1 MPTLN
6 LRHLLQR
13 GSFFL
18 LPASSGWYNQLK
30 SPEFISCAIHY
41 LSRVLLNS
49 FMVSLLNFTLTKT
62 SNTTFPC
69 LDKSI
74 FIRGKTSA
82 QFFKFFPHNSH
93 MEECFCKQK
102 LCTFFNYYT
111 LCLHEI
117 PLGYPVAF
125 HLTKTCQQIVA
136 TLK

>member
-74 FIRGKTSA
+74 FIRAKTSA
-82 QFFKFFPHNSH
+82 QFFKFFHIILTWRNAFASRNSVLSLIITLSVC
-93 MEECFCKQK
+93 MKFLWVIQLPSTLQK
-102 LCTFFNYYT
+102 HANR
-111 LCLHEI
+111 
-117 PLGYPVAF
+117 
-125 HLTKTCQQIVA
+125 
-136 TLK
+136 

>member
-82 QFFKFFPHNSH
+82 QFFKFFHIILTWRNAFASRNSVLSLIITLSVC
-93 MEECFCKQK
+93 MKFLWVIQLPSTLQK
-102 LCTFFNYYT
+102 HANR
-111 LCLHEI
+111 
-117 PLGYPVAF
+117 
-125 HLTKTCQQIVA
+125 
-136 TLK
+136 